1 MSPLVVALTL
11 AVAAPP
17 SLPPPPQVAFQV
29 ERPRLSPIMACH
41 DIDPSFVR
49 YVAPPQGA
57 GPLWAIVGDSDPR
70 ARTLAKQPL
79 SPPRSDCPRLT
90 AASARR

>member
-11 AVAAPP
+11 VAVAP
-17 SLPPPPQVAFQV
+17 LPPAPQVAFQV
-29 ERPRLSPIMACH
+29 ERPRSIVACH

-57 GPLWAIVGDSDPR
+57 GPLWYVAGRSGPG

-79 SPPRSDCPRLT
+79 APTRFDCPRLT
-90 AASARR
+90 AASGAP

>member
-11 AVAAPP
+11 AAAAPPP
-17 SLPPPPQVAFQV
+17 SLPPTPPLVFHL
-29 ERPRLSPIMACH
+29 ERLGPMACH

-57 GPLWAIVGDSDPR
+57 GPLWEIAG
-70 ARTLAKQPL
+70 RTEPGVRTVSKQPL
-79 SPPRSDCPRLT
+79 PPTRLDCPRLT
-90 AASARR
+90 TASGAP

>member
-11 AVAAPP
+11 AAAAPP
-17 SLPPPPQVAFQV
+17 PSPPPAPQLVFHL
-29 ERPRLSPIMACH
+29 ERLGPMACH

-57 GPLWAIVGDSDPR
+57 GPLWAIAGRTDLGE
-70 ARTLAKQPL
+70 RTLAKQPTL
-79 SPPRSDCPRLT
+79 PTRFDCPQLT
-90 AASARR
+90 AASGAP

>member
-11 AVAAPP
+11 AAVAPP
-17 SLPPPPQVAFQV
+17 SLTPAPQVAFQV
-29 ERPRLSPIMACH
+29 ERLRPTVACH

-57 GPLWAIVGDSDPR
+57 GPLWDVGRSGPG
-70 ARTLAKQPL
+70 ARTLAKQAL
-79 SPPRSDCPRLT
+79 PPTRFDCPRLT
-90 AASARR
+90 AASGAP